1 MCAKDLLLES
11 SISQKLHEKQQWE
24 RVESRSGRVVG
35 DHHRIQCEHG
45 RVFCLIR
52 LGSVC
57 WMLLAES

>member
-11 SISQKLHEKQQWE
+11 SISQELREKQQSE
-24 RVESRSGRVVG
+24 RVKSHSGRVVG

-52 LGSVC
+52 LGSVYR
-57 WMLLAES
+57 MLLAES